1 MAFNNRRIFQYDE
14 NISYDEIKESL
25 EDNNYFE
32 EVTTFNILK
41 HKLDLIDEYESE
53 SLNFVYGKYGYEY
66 ETNATY
72 PKITKEK
79 IIDTGD
85 LMVKTAV
92 ISFWIANNH
101 KILFSKK
108 DEKSERMFAE
118 NILGNASYIQNISV
132 DIKKIQEASKKG
144 RLSDMWATS
153 FEDRANNINKGQLYG
168 SDVMSDPMFS
178 ETIDATQK
186 LAGIIIDSEDKKI
199 KIKLFKD
206 GGMQVYGKLIEPL
219 DPFLFDLIN
228 DLKDFLEWLIGNYQ
242 VTINYIL
249 LLIEPITPLSP
260 FLRTG
265 YYFKI

>member
-1 MAFNNRRIFQYDE
+1 MHV
-14 NISYDEIKESL
+14 L
-25 EDNNYFE
+25 
-32 EVTTFNILK
+32 
-41 HKLDLIDEYESE
+41 
-53 SLNFVYGKYGYEY
+53 KYGYEY

-144 RLSDMWATS
+144 RLS
-153 FEDRANNINKGQLYG
+153 GQLLLKIGQIISTRDNYMVQMLCLIQC
-168 SDVMSDPMFS
+168 SL
-178 ETIDATQK
+178 K
-186 LAGIIIDSEDKKI
+186 L
-199 KIKLFKD
+199 L
-206 GGMQVYGKLIEPL
+206 MQ
-219 DPFLFDLIN
+219 
-228 DLKDFLEWLIGNYQ
+228 LKNLLE
-242 VTINYIL
+242 L
-249 LLIEPITPLSP
+249 L
-260 FLRTG
+260 
-265 YYFKI
+265 